1 MVKVSLYVVGK
12 IKEKFFTDA
21 INEYSKRLSAYCN
34 LNIVEV
40 ADEMTKDGA
49 SAKEIAE
56 VKASEGKKLLAKIPQ
71 DAYVCALCIDGK
83 MLDSEEIA
91 DKILSKPLMQ
101 HSHIAFVIGGSLG
114 LSDEVISRADIKLSF
129 GKVTYPHQLMRV
141 ILLEQVYRGFKI
153 KSGEPYHK

>member
-21 INEYSKRLSAYCN
+21 ISEYSKRLSAYCN

-56 VKASEGKKLLAKIPQ
+56 IKASEGKKLLAKIPQ

-83 MLDSEEIA
+83 MLD
-91 DKILSKPLMQ
+91 
-101 HSHIAFVIGGSLG
+101 
-114 LSDEVISRADIKLSF
+114 
-129 GKVTYPHQLMRV
+129 
-141 ILLEQVYRGFKI
+141 
-153 KSGEPYHK
+153 